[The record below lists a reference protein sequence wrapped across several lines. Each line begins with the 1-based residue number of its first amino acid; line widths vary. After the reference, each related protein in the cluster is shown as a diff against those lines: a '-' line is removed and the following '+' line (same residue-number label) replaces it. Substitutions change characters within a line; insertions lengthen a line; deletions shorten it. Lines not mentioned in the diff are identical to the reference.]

1 MAIKLRTDQQ
11 VELTYQE
18 ADENFSSLFYSA
30 SIAGTV
36 ISLFYTGSQF
46 APQTNPVNLQ
56 LPTVEGSKWTASL
69 DGSISR
75 QGNVGVTGDVS
86 VGGSLSVTGP
96 ITGSSFTR
104 IGGTSGQIL
113 VANGTVLTAG
123 TNITIAGGTISAT
136 DTNTTYTAGDGLA
149 LTGTTFSAVPSTK
162 HYKKM
167 VPFTVVEYYGSLVN
181 FDSTGAGQGDW
192 EQIYLCNGKNGTPDK
207 RGVVGVGVTD
217 GTMKGDPMPS
227 LTNPTT
233 AGNPTYTLRGTQGSN
248 IVTLTTAQMPSHN
261 HAGSSAS
268 STTSDHFHFISSPGG
283 SAALTNSNFVSQG
296 FSTGGNLG
304 YSLVGTNTPATI
316 GKTSNASA
324 TTTTTVTLAAQ
335 GGGEAH
341 NNVQPGLGCYYI
353 MYIPA

>member
-11 VELTYQE
+11 VELTYAE

-30 SIAGTV
+30 SISDS
-36 ISLFYTGSQF
+36 ILSLYYTGSQF
-46 APQTNPVNLQ
+46 APSTNPVNIP
-56 LPTVEGSKWTASL
+56 LPEGSKWTASL

-75 QGNVGVTGDVS
+75 GSNVGVTGNVS
-86 VGGSLSVTGP
+86 IGGSLSVTGP

-113 VANGTVLTAG
+113 VANGTILTAG
-123 TNITIAGGTISAT
+123 TNITISGGTISAT
-136 DTNTTYTAGDGLA
+136 DTDTTYTAGDGLA

-167 VPFTVVEYYGSLVN
+167 VPYTVVEYYGSLTA
-181 FDSTGAGQGDW
+181 FDGSGAGTGDW

-233 AGNPTYTLRGTQGSN
+233 AGNPTYTLKGTQGSN

-268 STTSDHFHFISSPGG
+268 STTSDHFHYMSSLGG
-283 SAALTNSNFVSQG
+283 SAALTTSNFVSQG

-304 YSLVGTNTPATI
+304 YSLVGTNTPATL